1 MARTM
6 RNNNAPVIR
15 ITGVDENP
23 NRFVA
28 SLRSEFLD
36 ATYAVVFSQ
45 TVTGAVA
52 LHRFAR
58 MISDAYGRQAKLQ
71 ITEDLFA
78 GNNSAV
84 EDILASIGISEPVS
98 R

>member
-1 MARTM
+1 M
-6 RNNNAPVIR
+6 RSNNAPVIR
-15 ITGVDENP
+15 ISSVDEKP

-58 MISDAYGRQAKLQ
+58 MISEAYGRQAKLQ
-71 ITEDLFA
+71 IVDD
-78 GNNSAV
+78 GKNKAV
-84 EDILASIGISEPVS
+84 EEILASIGIPQPVS

>member
-1 MARTM
+1 MKS
-6 RNNNAPVIR
+6 NNAPIIR

-23 NRFVA
+23 ARFVA

-36 ATYAVVFSQ
+36 ATYAVVFST

-58 MISDAYGRQAKLQ
+58 MISEAYGRQAKLQ
-71 ITEDLFA
+71 VIEDFFA
-78 GNNSAV
+78 GENKAV
-84 EDILASIGISEPVS
+84 EDILKSIGSPQPVS

>member
-1 MARTM
+1 M
-6 RNNNAPVIR
+6 RGNNAPVIR
-15 ITGVDENP
+15 ITAVDNKPE
-23 NRFVA
+23 RFVA

-36 ATYAVVFSQ
+36 ATYAVIFSQ

-58 MISDAYGRQAKLQ
+58 MISELHGRQASLQ
-71 ITEDLFA
+71 ITENLFVGKNA
-78 GNNSAV
+78 AV
-84 EDILASIGISEPVS
+84 EDILASIGIPEPVH

>member
-1 MARTM
+1 M
-6 RNNNAPVIR
+6 RNNTAPVIR
-15 ITGVDENP
+15 ITSVDEKP

-36 ATYAVVFSQ
+36 ATYAVIFST

-58 MISDAYGRQAKLQ
+58 MISEAYGRQAELQ
-71 ITEDLFA
+71 ITDD
-78 GNNSAV
+78 GKNKAV
-84 EDILASIGISEPVS
+84 EDMLATIGIPEPVS

>member
-1 MARTM
+1 M
-6 RNNNAPVIR
+6 RRNNAPVIR
-15 ITGVDENP
+15 VTGVDEKSE
-23 NRFVA
+23 RFIA
-28 SLRSEFLD
+28 SIRSEFLD

-71 ITEDLFA
+71 ITENLFA
-78 GNNSAV
+78 GSNSAV
-84 EDILASIGISEPVS
+84 EDILKSIGIPEPVH

>member
-1 MARTM
+1 M
-6 RNNNAPVIR
+6 RSNSAPVIR
-15 ITGVDENP
+15 ITAVDEKP

-36 ATYAVVFSQ
+36 ATYAVVFST

-58 MISDAYGRQAKLQ
+58 MISELHGRQATLQ
-71 ITEDLFA
+71 ITDDLFA
-78 GNNSAV
+78 GKNTAV
-84 EDILASIGISEPVS
+84 EDILSSIGIPEPVN

>member
-1 MARTM
+1 M
-6 RNNNAPVIR
+6 RSNNAPVIR
-15 ITGVDENP
+15 ITAVDEKP

-36 ATYAVVFSQ
+36 ATYAVVFSA

-58 MISDAYGRQAKLQ
+58 MISEAYGRQAELR
-71 ITEDLFA
+71 IDDDLFPVRNA
-78 GNNSAV
+78 AV
-84 EDILASIGISEPVS
+84 EDILATIGIPEPV

>member
-1 MARTM
+1 M
-6 RNNNAPVIR
+6 RSSNAPVIG
-15 ITGVDENP
+15 ITGVDEKP

-58 MISDAYGRQAKLQ
+58 MISELYGRQAE
-71 ITEDLFA
+71 IRIADDLFS
-78 GNNSAV
+78 GKNKAV
-84 EDILASIGISEPVS
+84 KDILAGIRMPHPVV

>member
-1 MARTM
+1 M
-6 RNNNAPVIR
+6 RNNRTPVIT
-15 ITGVDENP
+15 ITGVEDHAD
-23 NRFVA
+23 RFVA

-45 TVTGAVA
+45 TITGAVA

-58 MISDAYGRQAKLQ
+58 MISDQYGRQVELKIAN
-71 ITEDLFA
+71 DLFPVR
-78 GNNSAV
+78 NKAV
-84 EDILASIGISEPVS
+84 EDILKSIREPEPVT

>member
-1 MARTM
+1 M
-6 RNNNAPVIR
+6 RSNNAPIIR
-15 ITGVDENP
+15 ITSVDGKP

-36 ATYAVVFSQ
+36 ATYAVIFST

-58 MISDAYGRQAKLQ
+58 MISDLHGRQAKLQ
-71 ITEDLFA
+71 IADGAFPVKNT
-78 GNNSAV
+78 AV
-84 EDILASIGISEPVS
+84 EDILNSIGIPETIH

>member
-1 MARTM
+1 M
-6 RNNNAPVIR
+6 RNNRTPVIN
-15 ITGVDENP
+15 IAGVDENS

-28 SLRSEFLD
+28 SFRAEFLD

-45 TVTGAVA
+45 TITGAVA

-58 MISDAYGRQAKLQ
+58 MISDQYGRQVELQ
-71 ITEDLFA
+71 IADDLFPVK
-78 GNNSAV
+78 SRAV
-84 EDILASIGISEPVS
+84 EDILNSIGKPAPAI